1 MDNFV
6 AESTVFQL
14 PSITDQFSL
23 EIPDLEDEDNQQFIA
38 PDFVGHNENLA
49 AVLPKSTLD
58 RISSELMEAIEEDL
72 NSRKEWEDGLS
83 QAIEQLGLKVDNEIS
98 FPFDNACGAYSPIMM
113 QVINDFIAT
122 AIAELLP
129 LEGPAKEYV
138 VGEATDEIED
148 QADRIETFFNLFL
161 TEICEEYYPDM
172 KKMLIWV
179 VLAGMCVRKTY
190 FDHNLGRPTSA
201 FIFPQDFIVNYNTT
215 NLKTCWRM
223 TEVQNINKMD
233 VAKREQNGTF
243 IRVEL
248 APDDGGDE
256 SLLKK
261 TLDQVEGLEN
271 ASTDNKIDC
280 TFYETHTY
288 LDIEELQEHIMNGE
302 ENESI
307 EDESSKY
314 RPYRITINKKSKKVV
329 ALYRNWEEN
338 DPEFK
343 RIDFYTDFGYVEGLG
358 FYKFG
363 AAHLIGG
370 IAKAS
375 TALLRQT
382 IDGQTLSNFPGGMR
396 VKGMR
401 QEDNNI
407 SMGPCEFIEID
418 TGGLPIRDAIMMTPY
433 KEPSPYI
440 NGLRNELETSGA
452 RIMGSANGQMPDFNP
467 NAPVGTTLALLEHMG
482 LIQSTVM
489 RGLRDSMAREFK
501 KMYKIFSK
509 VLPEQP
515 YYFDRSGGQ
524 SYISRADFIDQISII
539 PIADPHVTTK
549 MQRMMRAQGV
559 IDLAKQF
566 PGLYNEYVA
575 NKMYLKIQKFTDS
588 EIDDLLPNKED
599 IMPLDPVTENG
610 NLMTGK
616 AVRAGVEQDHAAHLI
631 VHEFMMQDPQMPP
644 QVGGAIMAHI
654 AEHKALQFQ
663 IQIQQMTG
671 MQIPPNPEEIPPE
684 MQNQIAMMAAQ
695 ALMQQQQQSQEQAPP
710 PPLDPAVVMLE
721 KVKVD
726 DKAVDQR
733 EEASKREAQTKAFE
747 AQLDYEAKMKALEL
761 KAEEMGLKFETEMIS
776 RDTAGN
782 VPLPEQG

>member
-1 MDNFV
+1 MDNFT

-14 PSITDQFSL
+14 PSILDQTAMTL
-23 EIPDLEDEDNQQFIA
+23 PDMEDEDEKQFI
-38 PDFVGHNENLA
+38 PLPLTGHNENLA
-49 AVLPKSTLD
+49 EVLSKATLD
-58 RISSELMEAIEEDL
+58 KISAELVEGIEEDFD
-72 NSRKEWEDGLS
+72 SRKEWESGLS
-83 QAIEQLGLKVDNEIS
+83 KAIEQLGLKVDNEVS
-98 FPFDNACGAYSPIMM
+98 FPFDNACGAFSPIMM

-122 AIAELLP
+122 AISELLP

-138 VGEATDEIED
+138 IGDSTDEIED
-148 QADRIETFFNLFL
+148 QANRIENFFNMFL

-179 VLAGMCVRKTY
+179 VLVGMCIRKTY
-190 FDHNLGRPTSA
+190 FDHELGRPTSA
-201 FIFPQDFIVNYNTT
+201 FILPQDFVVNYNTT
-215 NLKTCWRM
+215 NLMTCWRM
-223 TEVQNINKMD
+223 TEVLRLNRMQ
-233 VAKREQNGTF
+233 VLKRKQNGTF
-243 IRVEL
+243 INFDL
-248 APDDGGDE
+248 SGDNGGEE

-261 TLDQVEGLEN
+261 TLDQVEGLSDP
-271 ASTDNKIDC
+271 STDKKNEF
-280 TFYETHTY
+280 TFYECHTY
-288 LDIEELQEHIMNGE
+288 LDIDELQEQIMNGE
-302 ENESI
+302 DNKSI
-307 EDESSKY
+307 ESTKFL
-314 RPYRITINKKSKKVV
+314 PYRVTIHKDTNRIMSI
-329 ALYRNWEEN
+329 YRNWEEG
-338 DPEFK
+338 DSDFK
-343 RIDFYTDFGYVEGLG
+343 REDFYTDFGFVEGLG

-401 QEDNNI
+401 QENNNI

-418 TGGLPIRDAIMMTPY
+418 TGGLPIQDAIMMTPY

-440 NGLRNELETSGA
+440 NALRNELETSGA

-501 KMYKIFSK
+501 KFYNIFTK
-509 VLPEQP
+509 VLPEEP
-515 YYFDRSGGQ
+515 FHFDRCGGK
-524 SYISRADFIDQISII
+524 SYISRHDFIDQISMI

-549 MQRMMRAQGV
+549 MQRMMRAQSV
-559 IDLAKQF
+559 IDLSNQS
-566 PGLYNEYVA
+566 PDLYNRYEA
-575 NKMYLKIQKFTDS
+575 QRMYLKEIKLTDS
-588 EIDDLLPNKED
+588 QIDDLLPNKDD
-599 IMPLDPVTENG
+599 IKPLDPVTENQ
-610 NLMTGK
+610 NLMVSKG
-616 AVRAGVEQDHAAHLI
+616 VRAYIDQDHSSHLV
-631 VHEFMMQDPQMPP
+631 VHEFMLQDPQMQP
-644 QVGGAIMAHI
+644 QVGAAVMAHI

-671 MQIPPNPEEIPPE
+671 MQIPEKPEDIAPE

-695 ALMQQQQQSQEQAPP
+695 ALMQQQQQAQEQAPP

-733 EEASKREAQTKAFE
+733 EEASKRDAQVKSFQ

-761 KAEEMGLKFETEMIS
+761 KAEEMGIKFETEMIS
-776 RDTAGN
+776 RDEGGN
-782 VPLPEQG
+782 FPLPEQG